1 MAFQCGFF
9 NSVNGDRRYTAE
21 QMNNPYKGIVS
32 NGVLAKTDDSTSFQ
46 VQEKSGLN
54 IVVKEGYGIF
64 ADKWAIL
71 DADLQLTIPTP
82 HVSYARI
89 DSVIVRIDNNENVR
103 AGSIEYVQGTP
114 ATNPAAPALTRN
126 STVMEYRLANIRVPA
141 NATSVSQA
149 TITDT
154 RPSADCGFVTNLLQ
168 NSDISATYAQWEAQ
182 FNEWLASRQTEYN
195 TWSNNKKSE
204 YENFVSNEKSK
215 YNQFVDNKQTEYENF
230 VAAEQKSYNDFTTEK
245 QTEYENFVDDYTN
258 YINAQRTEHEEFI
271 TTEQAEYNEWTNEKR
286 TAYEKWFNNL
296 TEDLTV
302 GAFLQHF
309 SNHYV
314 TTAENETVI
323 PIGISQYSSTLDILK
338 VYINGLMLIPNVDY
352 IINDFSSIT
361 LTQAVD
367 TNTTIAFDLLKLVAI
382 TEDIETVATQLQEI
396 KQEVVDLDATTQFT
410 FVVDSDEKLAKW
422 ANNDTS
428 NGEDYTSVL
437 IQKGTWKSSVGVNLT
452 TTKTKV
458 VVGAAGSKLNFSNV
472 EKALFFEEL
481 HCDNEYYIQNVSLDN
496 SNSNSTACYGFYN
509 CNNLT
514 NCTSTSTGSTTSTG
528 SCYSF
533 YNCNNLTNCTG
544 STTGSRTGFDFY
556 NCSNLTNCTSSS
568 TCTYFNYSFYS
579 CSNLTNCTSTSTGS
593 TTCYSFYNCSNLTNC
608 TGSTTST
615 GSCYSFYNCSNLTN
629 CTGSSTST
637 EGYGYSFYNCSNLTN
652 CTGSSTGTEGYGF
665 CYCYGVSRCKA
676 NGNCTTKVFNE
687 CFASQSYNSTYTVA
701 NTPEG
706 GFNNT
711 TNPTA

>member
-9 NSVNGDRRYTAE
+9 NSVNGDRSYTAE

-114 ATNPAAPALTRN
+114 ATNPAAPTLTRN

-154 RPSADCGFVTNLLQ
+154 RPSAECGFVTNLLQ

-182 FNEWLASRQTEYN
+182 FNEWLAKNDNWVES
-195 TWSNNKKSE
+195 KKS
-204 YENFVSNEKSK
+204 
-215 YNQFVDNKQTEYENF
+215 EYENF

-514 NCTSTSTGSTTSTG
+514 NCT
-528 SCYSF
+528 
-533 YNCNNLTNCTG
+533 G
-544 STTGSRTGFDFY
+544 STTGSRIGFDFY

-608 TGSTTST
+608 TGSSTGT

-676 NGNCTTKVFNE
+676 NGNCTTEVFNS
-687 CFASQSYNSTYTVA
+687 CVASQSYKSTYAVA
-701 NTPEG
+701 DTPAG
-706 GFNNT
+706 GFNDT